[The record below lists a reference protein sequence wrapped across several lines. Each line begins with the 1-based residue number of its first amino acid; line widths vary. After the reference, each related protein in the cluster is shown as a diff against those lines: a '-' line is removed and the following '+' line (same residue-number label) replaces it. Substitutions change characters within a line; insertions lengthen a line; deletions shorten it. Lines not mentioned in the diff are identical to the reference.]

1 MTTPETIFK
10 ILTLNNI
17 RVKGLER
24 FPRDRYEI
32 SSETARPDAVLL
44 RSYNLHD
51 WSIPTTLQAVGRA
64 GAGVNNIPVQA
75 LSAKGIPVFNTPGAN
90 ANAVKELVLLAMLL
104 AARKVIDAAAFTQ
117 SLSGTDNEIDKL
129 VEAEKKNFAGIEL
142 MGRTLGV
149 VGLGAIGVR
158 VANAAI
164 NLGMNV
170 IGYDPNITVKNAW
183 QLRSEVQGASSVTEL
198 LSQSDFVSV
207 HVPLLQE
214 TKHLIDARRLA
225 KAKPNLIIL
234 NFSRAQIV
242 DDAAVIEALDHG
254 RIQRYVSDFPKSGM
268 IGHPGVICLPHLGA
282 STEEAEENCAVMV
295 ADEVRAYLETGSIT
309 NSVNFPEMHL
319 PGQVQNRLV
328 VANANVPHMIERI
341 SSAISAENINIL
353 DMLNRSRQDI
363 ACTLVECE
371 KLIPDTVIQKIKSIE
386 GVLNVRVITAHG
398 RSNKSKEI
406 ELAQAQSQD

>member
-129 VEAEKKNFAGIEL
+129 VEAEKKNFTGIEL

-183 QLRSEVQGASSVTEL
+183 QLRSEVQ
-198 LSQSDFVSV
+198 
-207 HVPLLQE
+207 
-214 TKHLIDARRLA
+214 
-225 KAKPNLIIL
+225 
-234 NFSRAQIV
+234 
-242 DDAAVIEALDHG
+242 
-254 RIQRYVSDFPKSGM
+254 
-268 IGHPGVICLPHLGA
+268 
-282 STEEAEENCAVMV
+282 
-295 ADEVRAYLETGSIT
+295 
-309 NSVNFPEMHL
+309 
-319 PGQVQNRLV
+319 
-328 VANANVPHMIERI
+328 
-341 SSAISAENINIL
+341 
-353 DMLNRSRQDI
+353 
-363 ACTLVECE
+363 
-371 KLIPDTVIQKIKSIE
+371 
-386 GVLNVRVITAHG
+386 
-398 RSNKSKEI
+398 
-406 ELAQAQSQD
+406 